1 MPQNEGIYWFL
12 RTNQFANAVKTDS
25 KTGGQQ
31 HISVDTHGHAIGLWS
46 GRWTMVNAKKAEMP
60 MERLY
65 NTFFL
70 TSFSGF
76 LTLNKYSHCSP

>member
-1 MPQNEGIYWFL
+1 LQE
-12 RTNQFANAVKTDS
+12 FANTVKTDS

-70 TSFSGF
+70 TSFSVF
-76 LTLNKYSHCSP
+76 LTLNECFQCSPQ